1 MQPFMVHYTA
11 SKHAVTGMA
20 RAFAAELGR
29 HSIRVNSVHPG
40 AVNTLMGS
48 GDMIGSLGRAIETYP
63 QLAQM
68 ITPFLPTWAAEP
80 EHIADAV
87 CWLASEESKNVT
99 AAAISIDQGMTQ
111 Y

>member
-1 MQPFMVHYTA
+1 MQPFMIHYTA

-40 AVNTLMGS
+40 PVVTDMGT
-48 GDMIGSLGRAIETYP
+48 GDMVTALGKAVETNP
-63 QLAQM
+63 QLSHM
-68 ITPFLPTWAAEP
+68 MTPFLPTWAVEP
-80 EHIADAV
+80 EDIADTV
-87 CWLASEESKNVT
+87 SWLACDDAKYIT
-99 AAAISIDQGMTQ
+99 ASAISIDQGSTH